1 VTALPVAASMAH
13 TRQAIL
19 DGALRAVAAAQ
30 GTGGVTMAR
39 VAREAGVA
47 KATLYNHFR
56 TKDDVWSA
64 LARREVDVLAAALV
78 TGAATDLA
86 DALTVAALAVG
97 AHPGRTAVTDQ
108 ALLVGWSTASEA
120 VRSALVAA
128 GCPDDPAGV
137 DLVLRWLVSQLSR
150 PGEERTVRAQAAV
163 LVAGLR
169 G

>member
-1 VTALPVAASMAH
+1 MAATMAH

-30 GTGGVTMAR
+30 GTGGVTMAE

-64 LARREVDVLAAALV
+64 LAQREVDGLAAALV

-86 DALTVAALAVG
+86 DALTMTALAVG
-97 AHPGRTAVTDQ
+97 AHPGRAAVTDE
-108 ALLVGWSTASEA
+108 ALHAGWPTASEA
-120 VRSALVAA
+120 VRRALVTA
-128 GCPDDPAGV
+128 GCPDHSAGV
-137 DLVLRWLVSQLSR
+137 DLVLRWLASQLSR
-150 PGEERTVRAQAAV
+150 PGDEPTVRAQAAV
-163 LVAGLR
+163 LAAGLR

>member
-30 GTGGVTMAR
+30 GTDGVTMTQI
-39 VAREAGVA
+39 AREAGVA

-56 TKDDVWSA
+56 AKDDVWSA
-64 LARREVDVLAAALV
+64 LAQRELDVLAAALV
-78 TGAATDLA
+78 SGAAVDLP
-86 DALTVAALAVG
+86 DALTGTALAVG
-97 AHPGRTAVTDQ
+97 AHPGRAAVADQ
-108 ALLVGWSTASEA
+108 ALLAGWLTASEA
-120 VRSALVAA
+120 VRRALVAA
-128 GCPDDPAGV
+128 GWPDDPAGA

-150 PGEERTVRAQAAV
+150 PGDEPTVRAQAAV
-163 LVAGLR
+163 LAAGLR